1 MKTKFK
7 AKIHYDVYKD
17 SYTEGEGSHVNYYN
31 DDFYGDTLEDLLD
44 EVASVL
50 NCTVEDLLFD
60 NINDYDW
67 ASEFWWSF
75 MCDVDNNIVSAEN
88 DPELFKQF
96 EKDEVQLYVTHCHIL
111 VSKVTETP
119 LDLNEVKK
127 LKVQI

>member
-7 AKIHYDVYKD
+7 AKIHYDVYED

-31 DDFYGDTLEDLLD
+31 DVIHGDTLEDLLD

-50 NCTVEDLLFD
+50 DCTVEDLLFD

-67 ASEFWWSF
+67 ASEFWWLF
-75 MCDVDNNIVSAEN
+75 MCDADNNIVSAEN

>member
-1 MKTKFK
+1 MKTKIK
-7 AKIHYDVYKD
+7 ATIHYDVYED

-31 DDFYGDTLEDLLD
+31 DVIYGDTSEDLLG
-44 EVASVL
+44 EVAYML

-75 MCDVDNNIVSAEN
+75 MCDADNNIVSAEN

-96 EKDEVQLYVTHCHIL
+96 EKGKVILYVTHCHIL
-111 VSKVTETP
+111 VSKVTEAP
-119 LDLNEVKK
+119 LDLNEIKK